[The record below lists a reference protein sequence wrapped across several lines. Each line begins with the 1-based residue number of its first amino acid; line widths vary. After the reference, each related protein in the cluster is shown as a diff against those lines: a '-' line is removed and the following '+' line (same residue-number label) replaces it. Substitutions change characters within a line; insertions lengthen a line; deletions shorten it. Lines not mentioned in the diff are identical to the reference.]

1 MIKKQIIIKISYFI
15 VYLQTLNNV
24 YIFTYKLFYKFLK
37 KHIDKSI
44 RVRYNVITELRTDKL
59 KEENFMA
66 ITISCAS
73 IKGGCSKTTSAI
85 NLAAALAEKGY
96 RCLVVDFDPQANA
109 SMALGIPVE
118 ELEFTV
124 ANVLLA
130 LPPIGKTVPIE
141 DAIYETNF
149 KNLHVVAAHIHLSVA
164 NLVLTGATARESIL
178 RKELQKTEIQK
189 RYDFIFID
197 TAPTADI
204 LLMNALAASNYV
216 IGCSTCEYLSLT
228 GIDLML
234 ERMHELQDSGINTNI
249 KFLGVIATKYSN
261 TKHSKEIFE
270 TLKNRYPLLGCTRV
284 STKANEATSDGVP
297 VVYNAKN
304 DKVSAEYKRMA
315 EDLIERFESDNL

>member
-1 MIKKQIIIKISYFI
+1 
-15 VYLQTLNNV
+15 
-24 YIFTYKLFYKFLK
+24 
-37 KHIDKSI
+37 
-44 RVRYNVITELRTDKL
+44 
-59 KEENFMA
+59 MA

-109 SMALGIPVE
+109 SMALGIPVA
-118 ELEFTV
+118 ELEYTV
-124 ANVLLA
+124 ANVLMA
-130 LPPIGKTVPIE
+130 LPPVGKTVPIE

-178 RKELQKTEIQK
+178 RKELQKSEIQN

-228 GIDLML
+228 GVDLML
-234 ERMHELQDSGINTNI
+234 ERMHELQDSGINADI
-249 KFLGVIATKYSN
+249 KFMGVIATKYNN
-261 TKHSKEIFE
+261 TKHAKDILE
-270 TLKNRYPLLGCTRV
+270 TLKNRYNLLGCTRA

-304 DKVSAEYKRMA
+304 DRVSAEYKRMA
-315 EDLIERFESDNL
+315 EYLIERFESDNL